1 MPLFNVAVFIGLTR
15 LDLLPADP
23 VMSQESF
30 IRSCELFGVTQVVYG
45 RTHPVR
51 SVFRRHTAQLPECI
65 LQSLAQA
72 LERLRVADAACLPV
86 GIRQHKVINQMR
98 ESLAID
104 RHPQFPAVCKVR
116 LAQLARSMLLRK
128 EHFSRRPFRCP
139 PVADPASQRP
149 YLSVIEPARMCLL
162 QLLED
167 RLCLQTWFYGE

>member
-1 MPLFNVAVFIGLTR
+1 MPLFNVAVLIGLTR

-30 IRSCELFGVTQVVYG
+30 IRSCELFGVREVIYG
-45 RTHPVR
+45 RAHPVR
-51 SVFRRHTAQLPECI
+51 SMFRRNAAELPECI
-65 LQSLAQA
+65 LQPLAQA

-86 GIRQHKVINQMR
+86 GIRQDKVIDQMR
-98 ESLAID
+98 ERLAID

-139 PVADPASQRP
+139 PVADPASQRA
-149 YLSVIEPARMCLL
+149 YLSVTESPWMH
-162 QLLED
+162 LLEM
-167 RLCLQTWFYGE
+167 LKECLGLQPWLDSE